1 MRKIDGTFYRTD
13 EISRESTSCP
23 NWLSQ
28 FAEQAALQEIIAQP
42 SQIKTAS
49 KTAVEVMRERQPS
62 VYEMMSAIVSKQ
74 KPKYSSV
81 EEAVKDYQKRTGL
94 TDYLQKNKSTLSL
107 IAQNIITEASAK
119 DTEDDSDPKGS
130 SDFVTGPASGFCP
143 NCGESHAECECTDD
157 DFLAGYDTEDG
168 FMDAPLDQDEIDLR
182 DYNILRNRLNDNKIQ
197 DKDCNILRKILDKK
211 IQDIRDRQNG
221 FKIDRSDPD
230 SYLSPSSRS
239 RKDDNDC
246 NECNKDNEK
255 VMKKNP
261 LEGTDLESY
270 LIGRWHS
277 HDNKKNNTSTDL
289 ESILE
294 YLGDT
299 SKEEEDNSD
308 DEDGN
313 FDIDKLF
320 NYINQLSPEQPKII
334 VLEVSSDDEEDS
346 DEDDK
351 KEDTDDV
358 RWDDKKK
365 SLVAEGQS
373 VEDDVPEI
381 LKNFPAIKGYIVN
394 IIDTNYGIQ
403 VPAVLHSIVET
414 FGRDG
419 INQQIFSDKELMSWI
434 NKILIEKR
442 HSTEAT
448 PMQLGRGV
456 GIQQEFSGSKNS
468 DDPFSLLSPNKGSY

>member
-1 MRKIDGTFYRTD
+1 MRNTDGTFYRTN
-13 EISRESTSCP
+13 EISRESSSCP

-28 FAEQAALQEIIAQP
+28 FAEQAALQEIIIQP

-107 IAQNIITEASAK
+107 IAQNIITEASANNDDEDEDTK
-119 DTEDDSDPKGS
+119 DEDEE
-130 SDFVTGPASGFCP
+130 VCI
-143 NCGESHAECECTDD
+143 
-157 DFLAGYDTEDG
+157 
-168 FMDAPLDQDEIDLR
+168 DE
-182 DYNILRNRLNDNKIQ
+182 
-197 DKDCNILRKILDKK
+197 
-211 IQDIRDRQNG
+211 
-221 FKIDRSDPD
+221 
-230 SYLSPSSRS
+230 
-239 RKDDNDC
+239 
-246 NECNKDNEK
+246 DNEK

-270 LIGRWHS
+270 IIGRWHS
-277 HDNKKNNTSTDL
+277 HNNKKDNTSTDL
-289 ESILE
+289 ESILK
-294 YLGDT
+294 YL
-299 SKEEEDNSD
+299 EDNSEED
-308 DEDGN
+308 SSNVEDGN

-334 VLEVSSDDEEDS
+334 VLEVSSDEEEDS
-346 DEDDK
+346 EEDDK
-351 KEDTDDV
+351 EEDTDDV

-373 VEDDVPEI
+373 TEDDVPEI

-419 INQQIFSDKELMSWI
+419 INQQIFSDRELMSWI